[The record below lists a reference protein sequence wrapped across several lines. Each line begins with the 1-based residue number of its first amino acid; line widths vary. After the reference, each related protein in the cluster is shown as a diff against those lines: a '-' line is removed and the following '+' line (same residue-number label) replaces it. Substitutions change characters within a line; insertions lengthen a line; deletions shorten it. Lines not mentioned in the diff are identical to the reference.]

1 MKNVRLK
8 YLGILTVILLL
19 LSKPTF
25 SQDIHLSH
33 IHASPTLLNPAM
45 TGLFNGDFRFIANY
59 KSQWNGVTK
68 GYQTLIGS
76 VDMQAFNINR
86 TTSIGAGL
94 ILATDKAGDLN
105 FKTNIANLGL
115 SVIKQLDGRGRNMI
129 ALGVQN
135 AMITNS
141 LDYSKII
148 AFDAEPD
155 IEAGATD
162 RINYWDIT
170 AGLGWFYAIDR
181 YKSFYLG
188 GSLAHINQ
196 AQVSFLDRDNPDNA
210 NKLHRKLT
218 LHGGADFEFDR
229 YFTLKPTFIFTDQ
242 GPHREINVGSYLKY
256 KIKRSGLAKRRKAS
270 SLYLGAWIRWYL
282 ETDIAGTDAIVL
294 SARMDY
300 DDYIFTFSYDLNI
313 STWRNVSYGR
323 GGPELSILKTLDLD
337 RVPRKRHRVM
347 CPVKF

>member
-1 MKNVRLK
+1 MKHVKLQL
-8 YLGILTVILLL
+8 LGLLL
-19 LSKPTF
+19 TFLFSNQLSA
-25 SQDIHLSH
+25 QDIHFSH

-45 TGLFNGDFRFIANY
+45 TGLFDGDFRFIANY

-68 GYQTLIGS
+68 GYQTLAGS
-76 VDMQAFNINR
+76 VDMQAFNINK

-105 FKTNIANLGL
+105 FKTNMVNLDL

-129 ALGVQN
+129 SLGVQN
-135 AMITNS
+135 AFMSNS
-141 LDYSKII
+141 LDYSKIV
-148 AFDAEPD
+148 AFDSEPD
-155 IEAGATD
+155 VLNGAPSK
-162 RINYWDIT
+162 INYWDIS

-188 GSLAHINQ
+188 TALSHINQ
-196 AQVSFLDRDNPDNA
+196 PKVSFLDRESNENA
-210 NKLHRKLT
+210 TRLYRKIV

-229 YFTLKPTFIFTDQ
+229 YFTLKPTFIFVDQ
-242 GPHREINVGSYLKY
+242 GPHREINLGSYVKY
-256 KIKRSGLAKRRKAS
+256 KMKRNGLGRRSKKTS
-270 SLYLGAWIRWYL
+270 MYLGAWIRWYL
-282 ETDIAGTDAIVL
+282 EKDIAGADAIVL

-300 DDYIFTFSYDLNI
+300 NDFIFTFSYDLNI
-313 STWRNVSYGR
+313 SSWKRVSYGR
-323 GGPELSILKTLDLD
+323 GGPEFSIVKTLDID